1 MLALIGA
8 SIRLSFR
15 GGVCRWRV
23 AEDGRRGWPAVI
35 RSDTRISLIYCA
47 RRCVFSPQLPI
58 SPSLSLSLPVFHF
71 FSLALVY
78 EVGSELWQLA
88 AIEKIL
94 RESLP
99 RSKARSNLGASVL
112 DVRTTRIGRLIGRSF
127 SSFFF
132 FFFLFKKLSNSF
144 SSPPLNTVQFVTFGV
159 CAKFK

>member
-1 MLALIGA
+1 M
-8 SIRLSFR
+8 SVES
-15 GGVCRWRV
+15 C
-23 AEDGRRGWPAVI
+23 RGWTTRLAGSDSVGHAYLFDI
-35 RSDTRISLIYCA
+35 LRSEMRFFPPTSD
-47 RRCVFSPQLPI
+47 
-58 SPSLSLSLPVFHF
+58 LSLPVFHF

-127 SSFFF
+127 PSFFF

>member
-1 MLALIGA
+1 MVLALIGA

-15 GGVCRWRV
+15 DGVCRWRV

-47 RRCVFSPQLPI
+47 RRCVFSPPT
-58 SPSLSLSLPVFHF
+58 SDLSLPVFHF

-132 FFFLFKKLSNSF
+132 FFFLFKKG
-144 SSPPLNTVQFVTFGV
+144 SSS
-159 CAKFK
+159 

>member
-1 MLALIGA
+1 MGCVGGELPRMDDEVGRQWFGRTRVSLWYIALGDA
-8 SIRLSFR
+8 FF
-15 GGVCRWRV
+15 
-23 AEDGRRGWPAVI
+23 P
-35 RSDTRISLIYCA
+35 
-47 RRCVFSPQLPI
+47 PQLPI